1 MAKARVLAVLVI
13 SLLILAAFS
22 PGPVLAGT
30 VDQPSDVN
38 RSPAGSADN
47 ISLTPTLQ
55 SSVFTGSVG
64 TTHAAS
70 QWQITTS
77 TSGNYANPYL
87 VFDSGFSGDDLV
99 TIDIPVWTLSPNTTY
114 YWHVRYQ
121 NNLGDQSVWSATTS
135 FTTIAYAAPARP
147 ENRSPVN
154 DAIDTNLTPTLYS
167 SGFSAVNVPNPGN
180 PVSHAASRWQIAAG
194 AGKDSTTG
202 DFVGPLFDSDIDT
215 SNKTEIAVTS
225 GLLTYGTTYYWHVK
239 YQDVYGKWS
248 DWSSETSFT
257 TLANVAPNA
266 PSNTAP
272 VEEASAVSLTP
283 ILGASAFSD
292 LNEGDTHAASRWQVR
307 LDTGTYDTDSVV
319 YDSDNVTTNLS
330 SITVPS
336 GKLSSG
342 KTYYWHVKYQDNYDH
357 WSGWSAETSFDTRE
371 LSVPVAVFG
380 ASATS
385 VVAGQDMVTFTDNST
400 GDIDSWT
407 WNFGDGTTKTWS
419 AATRPSEGTVLH
431 TYTDGG
437 AYTVSLTVTNDAGN
451 GVETKTGYVTVHAI
465 PKAVFSSG
473 VATDQVVQFTD
484 SSTGEITSWKWS
496 FGDDTAEE
504 WTIRPADGKISH
516 TYDKAGT
523 YVVSLEVTGA
533 LGTHT
538 LNKPVEVSGG
548 GGGFHFGWWMVGVI
562 LAALVVIGGVV
573 FLVMKRRK

>member
-13 SLLILAAFS
+13 SLLILAVVA

-30 VDQPSDVN
+30 FPNPISN
-38 RSPAGSADN
+38 ISPASGSEN
-47 ISLTPTLQ
+47 ISLTPSLQ
-55 SSVFTGSVG
+55 SSAFPG
-64 TTHAAS
+64 TDNHSAS
-70 QWQITTS
+70 QWQITTL
-77 TSGNYANPYL
+77 SGNYASPYL
-87 VFDSGFSGDDLV
+87 VFDSGFSLADLV
-99 TIDIPVWTLSPNTTY
+99 TIEIPVWTLSPNTKY
-114 YWHVRYQ
+114 SWHVRYQ
-121 NNLGDQSVWSATTS
+121 DSQGACSDWSAETS
-135 FTTIAYAAPARP
+135 FTTIAYAAPDRP
-147 ENRSPVN
+147 TNMSPAGSAAN
-154 DAIDTNLTPTLYS
+154 IDLTPTLYS
-167 SGFSAVNVPNPGN
+167 SVFSAANVPYPGN

-202 DFVGPLFDSDIDT
+202 DFVGPLFDSGIDT

-257 TLANVAPNA
+257 TIANLPPNA
-266 PSNTAP
+266 PSNTKP
-272 VEEASAVSLTP
+272 VDKASEVALTP

-292 LNEGDTHAASRWQVR
+292 LNEGDTHAASRWQV
-307 LDTGTYDTDSVV
+307 TTSPGV
-319 YDSDNVTTNLS
+319 YSGSPLVFDSDNVTTNLTA
-330 SITVPS
+330 ITVPS
-336 GKLSSG
+336 GKLSSDT
-342 KTYYWHVKYQDNYDH
+342 TYYWHVQYQDNH
-357 WSGWSAETSFDTRE
+357 NNWSGWSAETLLDTRA
-371 LSVPVAVFG
+371 LSVPAAVFG
-380 ASATS
+380 ASATD
-385 VVAGQDMVTFTDNST
+385 VVAGQDMVTFTDSST

-407 WNFGDGTTKTWS
+407 WDFGDGTTPVTWS
-419 AATRPSEGTVLH
+419 AATRPADGAVLH

-437 AYTVSLTVTNDAGN
+437 TYTVSLTVTNDAGSD
-451 GVETKTGYVTVHAI
+451 VETKTGYVTVHAV

-473 VATDQVVQFTD
+473 VPKDQVVEFTD

-496 FGDDTAEE
+496 FGDGTAEE
-504 WTIRPADGKISH
+504 WTARPAGGKISH

-538 LNKPVEVSGG
+538 LNKSVEVSGG

-562 LAALVVIGGVV
+562 LAALLVIGGVV